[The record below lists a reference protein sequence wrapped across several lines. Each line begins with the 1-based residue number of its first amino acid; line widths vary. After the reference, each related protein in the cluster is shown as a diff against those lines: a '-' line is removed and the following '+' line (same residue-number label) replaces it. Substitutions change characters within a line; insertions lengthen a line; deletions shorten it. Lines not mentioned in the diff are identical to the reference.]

1 MGDQA
6 MTAADPAAH
15 AASPGA
21 GTGARLDAL
30 GRVVELGEGRLA
42 ADELAPARELL
53 ARAAERYAL
62 SAEHTLV
69 VLGGA
74 TGVGKSSLFNALVGI
89 GLSPV
94 AVRRPTTSEP
104 MACVWEADRLEEARP
119 LLDRLGV
126 DARKQLCRES
136 PLDLGRAGPGQ
147 FPAARDPLAGL
158 VLVDLPDHDSTRLEH
173 RAAVDRA
180 VEFADLLIWVTDPQK
195 YADASWHEDYLKPLS
210 SHGGVT
216 LVVLN
221 QVDKLPAGAGPEC
234 LGDLR
239 RLLDLDGLRDVEV
252 LPVSARTGEGLPRL
266 RERLAGLVAGR
277 RAAADR
283 LGADVDR
290 AALALAPLLG
300 NPTVAGPAPTPTD
313 TGSIVLGPEPVDQ
326 VSDADRERA
335 LAGLRA
341 AAGVASL
348 ADAVADRAVA
358 RALPAVST
366 PLRGLGRIWRGKDAR
381 PAPVISPDAPAA
393 VPVDR
398 GGLDQVLGQFAGAAT
413 QRLPEEWG
421 RSVRARITGSRREVA
436 EQLDLALSQCELS
449 AVDGASAGTRAARV
463 GHVLLLLLAALGLVC
478 GLGGAAGALPGFL
491 GPAGAAALV
500 LGAAG
505 SVLVDVRARA
515 AARARAIRSGQVA
528 AGSLSVELAAVAQD
542 AMFAP
547 AAQEL
552 ERFRSALDAF
562 DTVLR

>member
-1 MGDQA
+1 
-6 MTAADPAAH
+6 MTEVQ

-30 GRVVELGEGRLA
+30 GRVVELAEGRLA
-42 ADELAPARELL
+42 AAELEPARELL

-69 VLGGA
+69 VLGGS

-104 MACVWEADRLEEARP
+104 LACVWEAERLEEARP

-126 DARKQLCRES
+126 DQRKQLCRES
-136 PLDLGRAGPGQ
+136 PLDLGRRVPGQ
-147 FPAARDPLAGL
+147 APPPRDPLAGL
-158 VLVDLPDHDSTRLEH
+158 VLVDLPDHDSTRLQH
-173 RAAVDRA
+173 RAVVDRA

-195 YADASWHEDYLKPLS
+195 YADASWHDDYLKPMS

-216 LVVLN
+216 LVLLN
-221 QVDKLPAGAGPEC
+221 QIDKLPAGAGPEC
-234 LGDLR
+234 LADLR
-239 RLLDLDGLRDVEV
+239 RLLDLDGMRDVEV
-252 LPVSARTGEGLPRL
+252 LPVSARTGDGLPVL
-266 RERLAGLVAGR
+266 RARLADVVTGR

-290 AALALAPLLG
+290 IAVDLGPLLG
-300 NPTVAGPAPTPTD
+300 APAVAGTAPSATD
-313 TGSIVLGPEPVDQ
+313 TGSILLGPEPVDQ
-326 VSDADRERA
+326 VSDSERERA

-348 ADAVADRAVA
+348 ADAVAARAVA
-358 RALPAVST
+358 RTLSAVST
-366 PLRGLGRIWRGKDAR
+366 PLRGLGRIWRGGQTGGL
-381 PAPVISPDAPAA
+381 PVIGPDAPAA

-398 GGLDQVLGQFAGAAT
+398 GGLDHVLGQFAGAAT

-421 RSVRARITGSRREVA
+421 RAVRTRITGSRREVA

-449 AVDGASAGTRAARV
+449 AVDGASAGTAAARS
-463 GHVLLLLLAALGLVC
+463 GHVILLVLAAAGVVC
-478 GLGGAAGALPGFL
+478 GLGGAIGALP
-491 GPAGAAALV
+491 AALAGV
-500 LGAAG
+500 GLGVAVVGALG
-505 SVLVDVRARA
+505 SVLLDFRARA
-515 AARARAIRSGQVA
+515 SARARAVKSGQVA
-528 AGSLSVELAAVAQD
+528 AGSLSVEPAAVAKD

-552 ERFRSALDAF
+552 DRYRRALEAF
-562 DTVLR
+562 GTVAR

>member
-1 MGDQA
+1 
-6 MTAADPAAH
+6 MTEVQ

-30 GRVVELGEGRLA
+30 GRVVELAEGRLA
-42 ADELAPARELL
+42 AAELEPARELL

-69 VLGGA
+69 VLGGS

-104 MACVWEADRLEEARP
+104 LACVWEAERLEEARP

-126 DARKQLCRES
+126 DQRKQLCRES
-136 PLDLGRAGPGQ
+136 PLDLGRRVPGQ
-147 FPAARDPLAGL
+147 APPPRDPLAGL
-158 VLVDLPDHDSTRLEH
+158 VLVDLPDHDSTRLQH
-173 RAAVDRA
+173 RAVVDRA

-195 YADASWHEDYLKPLS
+195 YADASWHDDYLKPMS

-216 LVVLN
+216 LVLLN
-221 QVDKLPAGAGPEC
+221 QIDKLPAGAGPEC
-234 LGDLR
+234 LADLR
-239 RLLDLDGLRDVEV
+239 RLLDLDGMRDVEV
-252 LPVSARTGEGLPRL
+252 LPVSARTGDGLPVL
-266 RERLAGLVAGR
+266 RARLADVVTGR

-290 AALALAPLLG
+290 IAVDLGPLLG
-300 NPTVAGPAPTPTD
+300 ALAVAGTAPSATD
-313 TGSIVLGPEPVDQ
+313 TGSILLGPEPVDQ
-326 VSDADRERA
+326 VSDSERERA

-348 ADAVADRAVA
+348 ADAVAARAVA
-358 RALPAVST
+358 RTLSAVST
-366 PLRGLGRIWRGKDAR
+366 PLRGLGRIWRGGQTGGL
-381 PAPVISPDAPAA
+381 PVIGPDAPAA

-398 GGLDQVLGQFAGAAT
+398 GGLDHVLGQFAGAAT

-421 RSVRARITGSRREVA
+421 RAVRTRITGSRREVA

-449 AVDGASAGTRAARV
+449 AVDGASAGTAAARS
-463 GHVLLLLLAALGLVC
+463 GHVILLVLAAAGVVC
-478 GLGGAAGALPGFL
+478 GLGGAIGALP
-491 GPAGAAALV
+491 AALAGV
-500 LGAAG
+500 GLGVAVVGALG
-505 SVLVDVRARA
+505 SVLLDFRARA
-515 AARARAIRSGQVA
+515 SARARAVKSGQVA

-552 ERFRSALDAF
+552 DRYRRALEAF
-562 DTVLR
+562 GTVAR

>member
-1 MGDQA
+1 MT
-6 MTAADPAAH
+6 TAADAT
-15 AASPGA
+15 SPEA
-21 GTGARLDAL
+21 GTGSRLDAL
-30 GRVVELGEGRLA
+30 GRVVELAEGRLA
-42 ADELAPARELL
+42 AGELEPARELL

-104 MACVWEADRLEEARP
+104 LACVWEAERLEEARP

-126 DARKQLCRES
+126 DQRKQLCRES
-136 PLDLGRAGPGQ
+136 PLDLGRRTPGQ
-147 FPAARDPLAGL
+147 SLAPRDPLAGL

-173 RAAVDRA
+173 RAVVDRA

-195 YADASWHEDYLKPLS
+195 YADASWHDDYLKPLS

-221 QVDKLPAGAGPEC
+221 QIDKLPAGAGPEC
-234 LGDLR
+234 MGDLR

-252 LPVSARTGEGLPRL
+252 LPVSARTGDGLPQL
-266 RERLAGLVAGR
+266 RARLADLVAGR

-290 AALALAPLLG
+290 IVVGLGPLLG
-300 NPTVAGPAPTPTD
+300 NVSAAEPAPSPTD
-313 TGSIVLGPEPVDQ
+313 TGSIVLGPQPADQ

-348 ADAVADRAVA
+348 ADAVAARAVA
-358 RALPAVST
+358 RTLPMVST
-366 PLRGLGRIWRGKDAR
+366 PLRAVGRIWRGNQAR
-381 PAPVISPDAPAA
+381 STPVVGPDAPAA

-421 RSVRARITGSRREVA
+421 RAVKTRITGSRREVA
-436 EQLDLALSQCELS
+436 EQLDHALSQCELS
-449 AVDGASAGTRAARV
+449 AVDGASAGAGAARL
-463 GHVLLLLLAALGLVC
+463 GHAALLLLAALGLVC

-491 GPAGAAALV
+491 GPLGAAALV
-500 LGAAG
+500 LGALG

-515 AARARAIRSGQVA
+515 SARARAIKSGQVA
-528 AGSLSVELAAVAQD
+528 AGTLSVELAAVAQD

-552 ERFRSALDAF
+552 DRYQRALEAF
-562 DTVLR
+562 GTVVR

>member
-1 MGDQA
+1 
-6 MTAADPAAH
+6 MTEVQ

-30 GRVVELGEGRLA
+30 GRVVELAEGRLA
-42 ADELAPARELL
+42 AAELEPARELL

-69 VLGGA
+69 VLGGS

-104 MACVWEADRLEEARP
+104 LACVWEAERLEEARP

-126 DARKQLCRES
+126 DQRKQLCRES
-136 PLDLGRAGPGQ
+136 PLDLGRRVPGQ
-147 FPAARDPLAGL
+147 APPPRDPLAGL
-158 VLVDLPDHDSTRLEH
+158 VLVDLPDHDSTRLQH
-173 RAAVDRA
+173 RAVVDRA

-195 YADASWHEDYLKPLS
+195 YADASWHDDYLKPMS

-216 LVVLN
+216 LVLLN
-221 QVDKLPAGAGPEC
+221 QIDKLPAGAGPEC
-234 LGDLR
+234 LADLR
-239 RLLDLDGLRDVEV
+239 RLLDLDGMRDVEV
-252 LPVSARTGEGLPRL
+252 LPVSARTGDGLPVL
-266 RERLAGLVAGR
+266 RARLADVVTGR

-290 AALALAPLLG
+290 IAVDLGPLLG
-300 NPTVAGPAPTPTD
+300 APAVAGTAPSATD
-313 TGSIVLGPEPVDQ
+313 TGSILLGPEPVDQ
-326 VSDADRERA
+326 VSDSERERA

-348 ADAVADRAVA
+348 ADAVAARAVA
-358 RALPAVST
+358 RTLSAVST
-366 PLRGLGRIWRGKDAR
+366 PLRGLGRIWRGGQTGGL
-381 PAPVISPDAPAA
+381 PVIGPDAPAA

-398 GGLDQVLGQFAGAAT
+398 GGLDHVLGQFAGAAT

-421 RSVRARITGSRREVA
+421 RAVRTRITGSRREVA

-449 AVDGASAGTRAARV
+449 AVDGASAGTAAARS
-463 GHVLLLLLAALGLVC
+463 GHVILLVLAAAGVVC
-478 GLGGAAGALPGFL
+478 GLGGAIGALP
-491 GPAGAAALV
+491 AALAGV
-500 LGAAG
+500 GLGVAVVGALG
-505 SVLVDVRARA
+505 SVLLDFRARA
-515 AARARAIRSGQVA
+515 SARARAVKSGQVA

-552 ERFRSALDAF
+552 DRYRRALEAF
-562 DTVLR
+562 GTVAR